1 MTGGEGG
8 GVMRRERKRGVG
20 SRERVE
26 GREGGEVWDREKREK
41 TDEFKVKEGG
51 G

>member
-26 GREGGEVWDREKREK
+26 GREGGKYGIGR
-41 TDEFKVKEGG
+41 KERRRMSLR
-51 G
+51 